1 MKNPLL
7 FFIIVGLL
15 LVVGGLFLYTRKPS
29 VTVTEKIEQQLVSA
43 ERFTTPEEWTD
54 FNKRWQIFV
63 ADGRNTAEA
72 YIQYSQGE
80 GARYKC
86 DSEIM
91 QVGEEKL
98 YGCDLN
104 ALFVLLAFD
113 SYISPAS
120 VRSDDPQLTEAVD
133 GLVADSGLLQ
143 EAQKLQLVELNDL
156 FYNSPTKNT
165 LERFAQL
172 KKIRREYD
180 LKLEKT
186 VDFEALVIYFHNQI
200 DPKIPVAEA
209 KQVAKIKM
217 DLLHDRLKKGEITM
231 EEAGTEIKNDNITGD
246 TTGVSLANLDLVF
259 ADNAYVRQEQH
270 KFDSAFFKDTR
281 LDDVLRE
288 LPEGEMSAVE
298 LCKDYKFTSQ
308 EILED
313 PYKEDFPF
321 VESCYLIL
329 KSNKVNFG
337 LLDQGSSY
345 TSAEEYI
352 RDKYKPVTTKKF

>member
-1 MKNPLL
+1 
-7 FFIIVGLL
+7 
-15 LVVGGLFLYTRKPS
+15 LYFYLRKPS
-29 VTVTEKIEQQLVSA
+29 VTVDEKIEQQLVSA
-43 ERFTTPEEWTD
+43 ERFKTSEEWAE
-54 FNKRWQIFV
+54 FNKKWQIFL
-63 ADGRNTAEA
+63 ADGRNSSEE
-72 YIQYSQGE
+72 YITYSQGE
-80 GARYKC
+80 GARYTC
-86 DSEIM
+86 NTEVM

-113 SYISPAS
+113 SYIKPTS

-143 EAQKLQLVELNDL
+143 EAKRLQLLELNEL

-165 LERFAQL
+165 LERFAKL

-186 VDFEALVIYFHNQI
+186 VDFEAVVIYFHNQI
-200 DPKIPVAEA
+200 DPKIPLAEA
-209 KQVAKIKM
+209 QAAAKTKI
-217 DLLHDRLKKGEITM
+217 DILYNRLKSGEITM
-231 EEAGTEIKNDNITGD
+231 EQAGTEIKNDKITGD

-259 ADNAYVRQEQH
+259 ADNAYIRQEQH

-281 LDDVLRE
+281 LDDILRE
-288 LPEGEMSAVE
+288 LPEGGMSGVE
-298 LCKDYKFTSQ
+298 TCKDYKFTSQ
-308 EILED
+308 ELYSD
-313 PYKEDFPF
+313 PYKDDFPF
-321 VESCYLIL
+321 IDSCYLIL

-337 LLDQGSSY
+337 LLDPGSNY

-352 RDKYKPVTTKKF
+352 KVKYKPVTTKKF